1 MSRVRKRSGVPVDET
16 ENLSPPE
23 EKSKKLSGAAK
34 YRTKYRTLWKKEF
47 PFIAAVPGDSYR

>member
-34 YRTKYRTLWKKEF
+34 YRTLWKKEF